1 MLPVAEKV
9 FVLFCFSAH
18 FLFGS
23 IRKIAH
29 LVFSTMGDVSGA
41 LGTEIT
47 CEIWAKAIDNQHFSS
62 SLSLLSLGL
71 QSWHVF
77 RLLLFQYGRTLSESQ
92 LRRTRSKV
100 LQYIC
105 LSYEQN
111 INLCFLKPMELV
123 SPAYPILFQLI
134 HLTHYIMQYF
144 KY

>member
-23 IRKIAH
+23 IKKIAH
-29 LVFSTMGDVSGA
+29 LVFPTMGDVSGA

-92 LRRTRSKV
+92 LRRIFNTSVYHMSKTLTFV
-100 LQYIC
+100 S
-105 LSYEQN
+105 LSPW
-111 INLCFLKPMELV
+111 NLLAQHTLSC
-123 SPAYPILFQLI
+123 SS
-134 HLTHYIMQYF
+134 
-144 KY
+144 